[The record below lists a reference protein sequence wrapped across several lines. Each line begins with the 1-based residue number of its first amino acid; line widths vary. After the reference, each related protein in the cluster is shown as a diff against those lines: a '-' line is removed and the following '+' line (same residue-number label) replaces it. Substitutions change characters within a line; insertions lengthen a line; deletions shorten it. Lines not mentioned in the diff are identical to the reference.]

1 LISTLGGRKE
11 EIMAAIKSL
20 YMDVVE
26 GRITIQDAAV
36 MLSSQNPDVEYTPDQ
51 VQVLELM
58 AQENEQ
64 LRNFDQMDE
73 DADME
78 HLAQLDNDE
87 RIAELGLITD
97 L

>member
-1 LISTLGGRKE
+1 
-11 EIMAAIKSL
+11 MAAIKSL